1 MATKASRIALAGS
14 NISSTGEVDA
24 DLLDNI
30 DSAAFLSL
38 DGNSRLGIGETSPL
52 GKLHVK
58 DGDAGSITTNGAH
71 DTVVIE
77 GSDNTGI
84 NIFSP
89 NTSYQYLAFGDTEG
103 SNSGYVRYQHSN
115 NQMVLRAGASDTV
128 YINDGNVGIGN
139 GTSDPQFKL
148 HVNKGSNNYAP
159 SAGVDENLVGFTTS
173 YDAVGSQTLTF
184 SNLNGNWLDGHTGS
198 DSAFG
203 WLWNFGNEVRGGMVY
218 DHRGTE
224 QFQIFSSYAPIVFY
238 TPDAVDGNG
247 VPTDSNM
254 NQRMTIMPGGNVG
267 IGTTSPLAMLD
278 IKGNTTTYDGMA
290 KIYLTDSNS
299 NSNSRN
305 WSIGNGGSAFGNL
318 TFAVSAAKDGVAG
331 DGTSVNAMVIDNT
344 GDVGIGTN
352 SPGAKLDVR
361 GSMNLRRDNGL
372 LFFTDDNTAG
382 STNVNGGFIG
392 MAHTAGYHVTSGDGG
407 FGSNAN
413 SLLIG
418 NYHTGGGDIILA
430 TTNAGPYASGRVI
443 IKEGGNVGIG
453 TDNPERPL
461 TIKGGGENLRL
472 TNSAATDAHTDFYI
486 DGNEF
491 SIRIDDDDVRNDSVF
506 TLDIDAIERMRV
518 SDNGDMA
525 IGSTTAFS
533 RLFVKGDSNS
543 TRNLSTFATS
553 NTGGSYPDIDT
564 ASIYLGSN
572 NGRSAVAGN
581 YIAGIAFDHLL
592 NHSVSGPFNYGQN
605 PHGWIG
611 LKMWD
616 FPGYERSSLVFA
628 TRPNT
633 TSASEKTIERMEI
646 TPFGNVGINRSTP
659 PATLTVNGTQRIEI
673 DSNPSGL
680 YSVNSDMHRDG
691 AIIFP
696 VTASV
701 TTQTT
706 AAGSGWANMGWATT
720 SRSGEVMH
728 RNTTDR
734 YANGG
739 SGTAMGF
746 YLEAGTGE
754 AGGICLDED
763 SVQVYGSSDNGTTF
777 RIIDKDSDIVIMEML
792 QTSWNMSVR
801 GSVNSSQSS
810 FSGLSDRRVK
820 KSFQDV
826 STENILT
833 KYNNLDLKSYI
844 RIDSYD
850 YMKNN
855 YENEEDLREV
865 GLVAQE
871 VEEIFPDVVGTTPV
885 VDPRGMDSVWE
896 ELGEELTEIKN
907 INQTGLLYKTIEAV
921 QALIEEN
928 TALKARLDALEE

>member
-38 DGNSRLGIGETSPL
+38 DGNDRLGIGETSPL

-115 NQMVLRAGASDTV
+115 NQMVLRAGTSDTV
-128 YINDGNVGIGN
+128 YINDGKVGIGN

-203 WLWNFGNEVRGGMVY
+203 WLWSFQGDVRGGMTY
-218 DHRGTE
+218 DHRGGE

-238 TPDAVDGNG
+238 TPDAADGNG
-247 VPTDSNM
+247 VPTDSNV

-267 IGTTSPLAMLD
+267 IGTGSPAELLHLKKSSGAPILRLE
-278 IKGNTTTYDGMA
+278 A
-290 KIYLTDSNS
+290 PASELT
-299 NSNSRN
+299 R
-305 WSIGNGGSAFGNL
+305 IEL
-318 TFAVSAAKDGVAG
+318 G
-331 DGTSVNAMVIDNT
+331 DGSNYTHISSRPDMGDGLMFYENGAVNTVMR
-344 GDVGIGTN
+344 GGKVGIGPSDPDYSLHIKGTGHQRLKIEKTDAGGDADI
-352 SPGAKLDVR
+352 SIAGPSDSIGW
-361 GSMNLRRDNGL
+361 L
-372 LFFTDDNTAG
+372 LFTDRTAG
-382 STNVNGGFIG
+382 NNSGVIKYVHSTNKMHFR
-392 MAHTAGYHVTSGDGG
+392 
-407 FGSNAN
+407 
-413 SLLIG
+413 
-418 NYHTGGGDIILA
+418 
-430 TTNAGPYASGRVI
+430 TNDVDDRLVI
-443 IKEGGNVGIG
+443 SDNGNVGIG

-472 TNSAATDAHTDFYI
+472 TNSATNNAHTDFYI

-491 SIRIDDDDVRNDSVF
+491 SIRIDDDNVRNDSVF

-533 RLFVKGDSNS
+533 RLFVKGDSYS

-553 NTGGSYPDIDT
+553 TTGGSYPDIDT

-592 NHSVSGPFNYGQN
+592 NHSSSSPFGYGQN

-701 TTQTT
+701 TTQTA
-706 AAGSGWANMGWATT
+706 AAGSGWASMGWATT
-720 SRSGEVMH
+720 ARSGEQMH

-739 SGTAMGF
+739 SGTGMGF

-754 AGGICLDED
+754 AGGICIDED
-763 SVQVYGSSDNGTTF
+763 STQVYGSSDNGTTF

-792 QTSWNMSVR
+792 QSSWNMSVR
-801 GSVNSSQSS
+801 GTVNSSQSS